1 MALTPQQKDAIRIRD
16 KTLLVSAAAG
26 SGKTKVLTERIIL
39 SLLGKI
45 LPDEELDDAT
55 QPNDAPP
62 ADLSR
67 MLIVTFTRAAA
78 AELKS
83 RIASAL
89 NKALAENPDNEQ
101 LSRQLFLL
109 GSAQISTIDSF
120 FQKAVKANFEKADIP
135 ATFRI
140 ADDSELLPIKE
151 ELIETLIEEF
161 YHKHDADIPD
171 GAPIHR
177 IEKNAFAQAL
187 DHLISNRS
195 DGKLCELLLDFYN
208 CFSSD
213 RGGIKRLDEYATQ
226 LLLDADRDVFSTEWG
241 KVLLSHIEG
250 LTEGHLRRLREL
262 CAYLEENADDRAQY
276 GNVIGADLELCSA
289 VWDAISRKDYEGIRA
304 STAKPVFARLPNKK
318 GDLTTQIHAY
328 RSMRDSFKSDIASIG
343 ELLCYDKEQ
352 IAAQC
357 KESGATFRLLY
368 ELFVEYEARL
378 QKEKRDRGA
387 YEFNDIRQKL
397 YELLNDEN
405 GNPTPFA
412 DELAA
417 QYDVVYI
424 DEYQDVDGIQ
434 DSIFAR
440 VGGDRRFMV
449 GDIKQSIYGFRG
461 GDPSI
466 FSKYRRELPLYDRE
480 NPQATANEKGI
491 CVFMSSN
498 FRCNEPVIRFANKVC
513 AFLFSA
519 CEESINYRAE
529 DDLVFKKGMPQS
541 LPEGHPAP
549 VQVEIFEPKPKG
561 FSAEREDGEA
571 DNLGDGEVKWVVAEI
586 ARLLREEYAEA
597 PHDKGNPSPTP
608 ERLIPGDIA
617 ILTRSHKQNKRFAD
631 ALTAIGIPVATATQN
646 DVLDAPIL
654 TAVIN
659 LLRVIDN
666 PYRDLPLSEFL
677 LSELGGFT
685 LTEITEIRKNLSES
699 GALYDALIHASE
711 SSIRIKALLD
721 ELELLRKRA
730 AVQPAD
736 KFLRLLYADKRLA
749 PHASSPAL
757 LFLYDQ
763 ARICQ
768 RTSFCGIYGFL
779 SHLSKLL
786 GDKKLSADGFKK
798 AESAVQIMT
807 VHHSKGLEFPVVF
820 YAGTGASF
828 NREDLKKTLL
838 YHRDVGVAA
847 KLYNRE
853 SGALEGSAIHAAL
866 KLRIREEQTE
876 EEIRA
881 LYVALTRAS
890 ERLYVTGT
898 LRGAYES
905 ACTDVQSIR
914 YGDRHSILKVS
925 TALKW
930 ILASLQKNPEGAPFV
945 LTPHA
950 YGSVEAPSPT
960 ATCEKDA
967 PLPAPSAN
975 PRTQFYAEIAER
987 QKHLRYPDAH
997 LAGLP
1002 SKLAASKIHKDILD
1016 VLDAEEDTASSLKAQ
1031 CDLLRTRPSFEAL
1044 RGESAHASA
1053 TDIGTAMHTFLEF
1066 CDFKALTLHGA
1077 RAERDRLLKEGF
1089 LTAEACSLLR
1099 MDRLEALCQSDLI
1112 DLVLCATEI
1121 RREQKFSMLLPMSSL
1136 TQKTERAKL
1145 LEGENVFVQGSI
1157 DLLLTMPDGRRILV
1171 DYKTDS
1177 LSPREIADPSSL
1189 QARFQRAHADQLTC
1203 YAQAIRQLFGK
1214 APDEILIYSVS
1225 LGATVKI
1232 DVTI

>member
-1 MALTPQQKDAIRIRD
+1 MALTPQQKDAISIRD

-39 SLLGKI
+39 SLLGKR
-45 LPDEELDDAT
+45 LPDEEAEGEN
-55 QPNDAPP
+55 QPNDAPF

-67 MLIVTFTRAAA
+67 LLIVTFTRAAA

-83 RIASAL
+83 RIAAAP

-101 LSRQLFLL
+101 LSAQLFLL

-120 FQKAVKANFEKADIP
+120 FQKAIKANFEKADVP

-140 ADDSELLPIKE
+140 ADDSELLPIKQ

-161 YHKHDADIPD
+161 YHKHDYGSTD
-171 GAPIHR
+171 GTAIRR

-208 CFSSD
+208 CFSND
-213 RGGIKRLDEYATQ
+213 PTGIARLEECARQ
-226 LLLDADRDVFSTEWG
+226 LSLDADRDVFSTAWG
-241 KVLLSHIEG
+241 KELLAYVEG
-250 LTEGHLRRLREL
+250 MLQGHLRRLREL
-262 CAYLEENADDRAQY
+262 SAYLDECPEDRAQY
-276 GNVIGADLELCSA
+276 GGVVGDDLALCASIWEAIEDADYDKL
-289 VWDAISRKDYEGIRA
+289 RA
-304 STAKPVFARLPNKK
+304 RTEKPVFTKIPSKK
-318 GDLTTQIHAY
+318 GDLTTQIRAY
-328 RSMRDSFKSDIASIG
+328 RAMRDSFKADINSIG
-343 ELLCYDKEQ
+343 ELLCFDREE
-352 IAAQC
+352 IALQC
-357 KESGATFRLLY
+357 KECDATFRMLY
-368 ELFVEYEARL
+368 ELFAEYEVRL
-378 QKEKRDRGA
+378 QKEKRERGA

-397 YELLNDEN
+397 YELLNDKN

-412 DELAA
+412 NELAA
-417 QYDVVYI
+417 QYDAVYI

-440 VGGDRRFMV
+440 VGGDHRFMV

-466 FSKYRRELPLYDRE
+466 FSKYRRELPLYDRDD
-480 NPQATANEKGI
+480 PQATADEKGI

-513 AFLFSA
+513 SFLFSA
-519 CEESINYRAE
+519 CEESINYRDE
-529 DDLVFKKGMPQS
+529 DNLVFKKGMPQV

-549 VQVEIFEPKPKG
+549 VQVEVFEPKPRG
-561 FSAEREDGEA
+561 FASEREDG
-571 DNLGDGEVKWVVAEI
+571 DDLGDGEVRWVANEI

-597 PHDKGNPSPTP
+597 PHDKSNPSPTP
-608 ERLIPGDIA
+608 EPLIPSDIA

-631 ALTAIGIPVATATQN
+631 ALAAIGIPVATAAQN
-646 DVLDAPIL
+646 DVLNAPIL

-666 PYRDLPLSEFL
+666 PYRDLPLTEFL

-685 LTEITEIRKNLSES
+685 LSEITEIKEGFAAP
-699 GALYDALIHASE
+699 GALYDALMHAGK
-711 SSIRIKALLD
+711 SSARVGQLLE
-721 ELELLRKRA
+721 ELELWRRRA
-730 AVQPAD
+730 SVQPAD
-736 KFLRLLYADKRLA
+736 KFLRLLYADERLA

-768 RTSFCGIYGFL
+768 RTAFCGIYGFL

-853 SGALEGSAIHAAL
+853 SGALEESAIHAAL
-866 KLRIREEQTE
+866 KLRIRAEQTE

-905 ACTDVQSIR
+905 ACADVEAIR
-914 YGDRHSILKVS
+914 YGDRHAILKTS
-925 TALKW
+925 NALKW
-930 ILASLQKNPEGAPFV
+930 ILAALQKNPEGAPFV
-945 LTPHA
+945 VTPHP
-950 YGSVEAPSPT
+950 YGSVEAPGVARENREQTPGL
-960 ATCEKDA
+960 
-967 PLPAPSAN
+967 PLPTD
-975 PRTQFYAEIAER
+975 PRAQFYADLVKRKEVLA
-987 QKHLRYPDAH
+987 YPDAH

-1002 SKLAASKIHKDILD
+1002 SKLAASKLHRDILD
-1016 VLDAEEDTASSLKAQ
+1016 TLDVEEDSARAVKAQ
-1031 CDLLRTRPSFEAL
+1031 CELLRTRPSFAAL
-1044 RGESAHASA
+1044 CGESSQASA
-1053 TDIGTAMHTFLEF
+1053 TDVGTAMHAFLEF
-1066 CDFKALTLHGA
+1066 CDFGALRRHGA
-1077 RAERDRLLKEGF
+1077 KAECDRLVNDGF
-1089 LTAEACSLLR
+1089 LSKETSALLHT
-1099 MDRLEALCQSDLI
+1099 DRLDALCKSDLME
-1112 DLVLCATEI
+1112 LVLDATEI
-1121 RREQKFSMLLPMSSL
+1121 RREQKFSMLLPMSEL
-1136 TQKTERAKL
+1136 TQNAERAKQL
-1145 LEGENVFVQGSI
+1145 ANERVFVQGSI
-1157 DLLLTMPDGRRILV
+1157 DLLLFMPDGRRILV

-1177 LSPREIADPSSL
+1177 LSKEEAADPARL
-1189 QARFQRAHADQLTC
+1189 QARFQKHHADQLSC
-1203 YAQAIRQLFGK
+1203 YARAIRQLFGK
-1214 APDEILIYSVS
+1214 APDEVLIYSVP

-1232 DVTI
+1232 DVSL